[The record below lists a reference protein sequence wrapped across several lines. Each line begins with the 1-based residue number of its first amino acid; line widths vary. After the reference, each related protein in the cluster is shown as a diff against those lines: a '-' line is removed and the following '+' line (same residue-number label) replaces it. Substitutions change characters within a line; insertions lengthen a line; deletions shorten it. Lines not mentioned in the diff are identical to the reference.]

1 MQAGP
6 VAAIV
11 GDQGSTRAT
20 WRTTSKLGQA
30 ASPWHAAQQQE
41 RPMTSTNK
49 RRSPIARSLTA
60 AAAGLAALALAAAGC
75 GDSSDGQQAAGYGAP
90 SPSATAS
97 GQAPAAGG
105 SARRI
110 RRTRKLQPRQD
121 PRRRQGPNAVPVRG
135 RQGTASTCDGAC
147 ASAWPPLTTAG
158 QPIAGSGVSA
168 SKLGT
173 TERSDGTTEVTYNGH
188 PLYTFAGDSVPGLAT
203 GQGSDGFGAK
213 WYVLSAAGNAIETG
227 ELSAPVEN

>member
-1 MQAGP
+1 M
-6 VAAIV
+6 
-11 GDQGSTRAT
+11 TR
-20 WRTTSKLGQA
+20 
-30 ASPWHAAQQQE
+30 
-41 RPMTSTNK
+41 TNK

-105 SARRI
+105 SGGASVALANSNLGKI
-110 RRTRKLQPRQD
+110 LVDGKGQTLYLFEADK
-121 PRRRQGPNAVPVRG
+121 
-135 RQGTASTCDGAC
+135 GTASTCDGAC

-188 PLYTFAGDSVPGLAT
+188 PLYTFAGDAAPGQTT

-213 WYVLSAAGNAIETG
+213 WYVLSATGNAIETG
-227 ELSAPVEN
+227 E